1 MWEQTLKER
10 VTWKGDTSTASI
22 SVQIEEEDNI
32 TDAQNFF
39 LGPKKVSKV
48 LMKEVLLFEPITD
61 NNYPKVETVDLAL
74 TNIIGKMTSNWI
86 INDRV
91 KGSIIVQNLASSKFR
106 LGEDTPLRLPGAWN
120 V

>member
-1 MWEQTLKER
+1 M
-10 VTWKGDTSTASI
+10 TWKGDTSTASI

-86 INDRV
+86 INDRA
-91 KGSIIVQNLASSKFR
+91 KGSIIVQNLDHMLSYGISNSFQPYF
-106 LGEDTPLRLPGAWN
+106 GPPLTCQPNLPI
-120 V
+120 